1 MNVGKPCRAAI
12 AGLKPCATLLSALL
26 GAHRLRYPREVA
38 GRTACAG
45 ACFACSARIPY
56 EIVTFTLPI
65 DGEVQ
70 LARWL
75 HPNETPKVVTQEH
88 VDALRAFLREG
99 DVAID
104 IGAHTGDTSLPMAL
118 AVGRG
123 GAVFALEPNLYVF
136 KTVLGNRDAQSDKA
150 RIVPLMFAAMPNDGE
165 FEFEYSDS
173 GYCNG
178 GFHHAI
184 NRWKHGHFFQLR
196 VTGRNL
202 ADYLR
207 KEAPTEIPRIRF
219 VKIDTEGYDR
229 TVVQSLASI
238 SLPRFGPTSKPKS
251 TGIFQPASG
260 SGPSTIC
267 DNWVPGVQVRGV
279 CASWRGTRAGGPVSL
294 EALRR
299 LRRASRTSVMAQ
311 NFEPLNL

>member
-1 MNVGKPCRAAI
+1 LARIDYDTNVKLRHVPRAL
-12 AGLKPCATLLSALL
+12 GLASSV
-26 GAHRLRYPREVA
+26 PREY
-38 GRTACAG
+38 
-45 ACFACSARIPY
+45 PY
-56 EIVTFTLPI
+56 EIATFTLPI

-123 GAVFALEPNLYVF
+123 GAVFALEPNPYVF
-136 KTVLGNRDAQSDKA
+136 KVLSATATLNPTKA

-184 NRWKHGHFFQLR
+184 NRWKHGHFSQLR

-207 KEAPTEIPRIRF
+207 KEAPAEVPRIRF

-229 TVVQSLASI
+229 IVVQSLASLIATVRPYIKTEIYRHLPAGERI
-238 SLPRFGPTSKPKS
+238 SYFDDLRQLGYRVFKCEEYAFRGEELGPADLSRWKHFDVFAVPRE
-251 TGIFQPASG
+251 
-260 SGPSTIC
+260 
-267 DNWVPGVQVRGV
+267 
-279 CASWRGTRAGGPVSL
+279 L
-294 EALRR
+294 L
-299 LRRASRTSVMAQ
+299 
-311 NFEPLNL
+311 